1 MMINVAINGIN
12 GKMGK
17 VLSHAVRNQDDMEL
31 VCGFDIFDDGT
42 SGCPVYK
49 TPFECPHKLDVII
62 DFSHPALFDGLM
74 DYAVLKKT
82 PVVIATTGLSAEQMK
97 RLEEASQEVAVFHS
111 ANMSLGVNLLI
122 DLVQQA
128 AAVLYG
134 NFDIEIIEKHHNQKI
149 DAPSGTALMI
159 ADKIAAALQDSMK
172 YTYDRHSV
180 RKKREKQEIGIHAVR
195 GGTIVGEHEVLF
207 AGKDEMISITHT
219 ASSKEIFAT
228 GGVRAARFL
237 SGKTTGYYSMKDVIA
252 NQ

>member
-1 MMINVAINGIN
+1 MIKVAINGIN

-17 VLSHAVRNQDDMEL
+17 VLSNAVRNQEDMEL

-42 SGCPVYK
+42 NGCPVYK
-49 TPFECPHKLDVII
+49 EPKDCPLALDVVI
-62 DFSHPALFDGLM
+62 DFSHPALFEGLLE
-74 DYAVLKKT
+74 YGISKKV
-82 PVVIATTGLSAEQMK
+82 PLVIATTGLSPEQKEQMVQ
-97 RLEEASQEVAVFHS
+97 ASKEVAIFHS

-122 DLVQQA
+122 DLVKQA
-128 AAVLYG
+128 AQVLYG

-159 ADKIAAALQDSMK
+159 ADEISHSLDDSMQ
-172 YTYDRHSV
+172 YVYDRHSV
-180 RKKREKQEIGIHAVR
+180 RKKREKKEIGLHAVR

-207 AGKDEMISITHT
+207 AGKDEMISVTHT
-219 ASSKEIFAT
+219 ATSKEIFAT

-237 SGKTTGYYSMKDVIA
+237 ASKKTGFYSMKDVIA